1 MNGVSAGERRRRN
14 RSGNGGTV
22 APAPADG
29 EWLGRLD
36 ALADRLAGLDDRA
49 LIIDQVVSEAM
60 HLLPADEVRVYADA
74 ATITAPSFTDE
85 NEGAPARA
93 VIPLVVAGRHFG
105 AVEIAMKP
113 QRVVGPG
120 ERALSIALARQCAH
134 AIDSLMLRKARP
146 APAPAP
152 VEVIAAP
159 PIAVVAPLEISTTP
173 PPIAAGAHDLSALQA
188 TLARLDGDV
197 RALAKLARSAELP
210 PAPWVDRAEA
220 TALRHLDE
228 ARAQIGARVENA
240 A

>member
-74 ATITAPSFTDE
+74 VTITAPSFSDE
-85 NEGAPARA
+85 SDGAPARA
-93 VIPLVVAGRHFG
+93 VIPLVFAGRHFG

-113 QRVVGPG
+113 QRAVGPG
-120 ERALSIALARQCAH
+120 ERALSIALARQCAL
-134 AIDSLMLRKARP
+134 AIDSLILRQARRAATE
-146 APAPAP
+146 APGHLVATP
-152 VEVIAAP
+152 V
-159 PIAVVAPLEISTTP
+159 AVSAPLAI
-173 PPIAAGAHDLSALQA
+173 AGASPRLAGPDLSALQA
-188 TLARLDGDV
+188 TLARLDSDV

-220 TALRHLDE
+220 TALRRLDE
-228 ARAQIGARVENA
+228 VRAQLGGRVENA